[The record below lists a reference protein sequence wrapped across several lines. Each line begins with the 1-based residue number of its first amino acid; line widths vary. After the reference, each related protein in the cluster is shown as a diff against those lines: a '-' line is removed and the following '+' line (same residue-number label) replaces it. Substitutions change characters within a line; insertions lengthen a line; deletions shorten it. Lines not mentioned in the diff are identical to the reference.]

1 MSLNRLLTVLED
13 YARSCRDI
21 SFILIDF
28 KDKLN
33 VSQKTQVKTIILML
47 RQAIDNLEHIS

>member
-1 MSLNRLLTVLED
+1 MSLNKLLVNLED
-13 YARSCRDI
+13 YARFCRDI

-33 VSQKTQVKTIILML
+33 VSQKTQVRTIILML
-47 RQAIDNLEHIS
+47 KQTIENLEHIS

>member
-1 MSLNRLLTVLED
+1 MSLNKLLVNLED
-13 YARSCRDI
+13 YARFCRDI